1 MVKIEMS
8 RNHRVVVSLDD
19 VKDTLILLSI
29 GLGVHHNIVSG
40 VGGDADDDES
50 EEVKA
55 ESKATN

>member
-1 MVKIEMS
+1 MS